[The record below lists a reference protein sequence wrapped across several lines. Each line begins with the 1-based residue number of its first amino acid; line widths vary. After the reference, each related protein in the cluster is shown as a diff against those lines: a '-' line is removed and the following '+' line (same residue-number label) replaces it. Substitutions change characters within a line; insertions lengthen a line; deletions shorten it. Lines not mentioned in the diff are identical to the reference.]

1 VTTHGP
7 TDGAPRPTNP
17 PPHSVKVY
25 GATSRA
31 EGRGASPLLAG
42 AIAGILLALLWTL
55 LVYVTHNPVR
65 LAAWGVGG
73 LVGVAVAKSAGQRG
87 RSLGTLAAVLTI
99 GAVILAKVLIL
110 AVALRP
116 IVMDEILRNR
126 DATTALFLVDMTT
139 HRSFSPELQAA
150 IDRRIR
156 EHNDTALSR
165 LGAELNDR
173 MIAEARARVAS
184 ATPAERSRLVQ
195 VYMTKALAR
204 VRFGSLLG
212 SLFRL
217 WDVLWAALG
226 ISSPWKLAQAATG

>member
-1 VTTHGP
+1 MTTHGP

-17 PPHSVKVY
+17 RPQSVKVY
-25 GATSRA
+25 GATPRA

-55 LVYVTHNPVR
+55 LVYV
-65 LAAWGVGG
+65 
-73 LVGVAVAKSAGQRG
+73 
-87 RSLGTLAAVLTI
+87 
-99 GAVILAKVLIL
+99 
-110 AVALRP
+110 
-116 IVMDEILRNR
+116 VMDEILRNR

-150 IDRRIR
+150 IDRQIR
-156 EHNDTALSR
+156 EYRDTALSG

-212 SLFRL
+212 SLFGL

-226 ISSPWKLAQAATG
+226 ISSAWKLAQAATG

>member
-1 VTTHGP
+1 MTTHGP
-7 TDGAPRPTNP
+7 MDGAPRPTNP

-31 EGRGASPLLAG
+31 EGRGASPLLAA
-42 AIAGILLALLWTL
+42 AIAGILLAVLWTL

-73 LVGVAVAKSAGQRG
+73 LIGVAVAKSAGQPG
-87 RSLGTLAAVLTI
+87 QSLGTLAAVVTV

-116 IVMDEILRNR
+116 IVMDEILGNR
-126 DATTALFLVDMTT
+126 EATTALFLVDMTT

-184 ATPAERSRLVQ
+184 ATPAERSQLVHGY
-195 VYMTKALAR
+195 VTRALAD
-204 VRFGSLLG
+204 VSFASLLG
-212 SLFRL
+212 RLFGW

-226 ISSPWKLAQAATG
+226 ISSAWKLAQAGTG